1 MKMVKKER
9 FARVME
15 SAKQALEHAEG
26 KRELRTTVLIKT
38 EPMTKEEVK
47 ALREKLKVSQAV
59 FANYLN
65 VSPKSVQAWEQGISK
80 PTGAA
85 LRLLRIA
92 RKNPDILV
100 GAA

>member
-1 MKMVKKER
+1 MKKER
-9 FARVME
+9 FARLMK
-15 SAKQALEHAEG
+15 SAEQALEHAEG

-38 EPMTKEEVK
+38 EPMSKDEVK
-47 ALREKLKVSQAV
+47 ELRERLKASQTI

-65 VSPKSVQAWEQGISK
+65 VSPKSVQAWEQGIGK

-92 RKNPDILV
+92 QKNPNILV
-100 GAA
+100 VAA

>member
-1 MKMVKKER
+1 MKKER
-9 FARVME
+9 FARLME

-38 EPMTKEEVK
+38 EPITKEEVK
-47 ALREKLKVSQAV
+47 ELREKLNASQAV

-65 VSPKSVQAWEQGISK
+65 VSPKSVQAWEQGIGK
-80 PTGAA
+80 PAGAA

-92 RKNPDILV
+92 QKNPDILV
-100 GAA
+100 ISA